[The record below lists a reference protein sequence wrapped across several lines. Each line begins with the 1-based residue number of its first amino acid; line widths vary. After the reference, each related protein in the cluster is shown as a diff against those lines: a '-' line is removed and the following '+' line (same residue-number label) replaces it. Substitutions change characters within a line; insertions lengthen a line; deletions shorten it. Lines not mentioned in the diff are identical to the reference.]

1 MTGGQLEQSS
11 SARLSSKAAAAVR
24 EIYRPILRGY
34 FTIFALYY
42 TILTPFNYW
51 YLAGIELIL
60 LVSASVIAAVV
71 GGFGCWYMRKPAPAH
86 RVELLLIAMNLAAVG
101 NVLIGLNIEF
111 APEKLTYF
119 VIMAMLFALASV
131 NFRQSA
137 LSIGFSSLALI
148 SFFPRLDSA
157 TLSAYAFLTFGAAMA
172 SLAIA
177 FFLRKAVTKIADAKI
192 ETEEEL
198 EKARIVSED
207 MREKS
212 LSDSLTML
220 PNRRAF
226 FATLRKTMREQNST
240 HPSDSIWLMLV
251 DLDGFKTVNDIHG
264 HLTGDLLLKQVAGRL
279 ELFAG
284 EDIHVSRMG
293 GDEFNM
299 IFAGQVGEDEI
310 RSRCDV
316 LLKLLAETY
325 IIDGRHI
332 RISCSVGCKQ
342 MDLSESMRSQISQ
355 ADYALM
361 VAKRQGRNCAVLFD
375 DVHAKQAQARYEIEQ
390 ALRCADLPKEIDLVF
405 QPQINLGS
413 NAMVRAE
420 ALARWTSPNV
430 GKIEPLQFIKI
441 AEESGLITGI
451 TLVVVEKALSQLR
464 EWPEPIALSINLS
477 GYDLISDP
485 TIDQIIDLVKN
496 YGTDP
501 KLIEFEVTETAMMGD
516 FDKATANLN
525 RLADLGFSI
534 ALDDFGTGYSNF
546 SYLRAL
552 PIEKLKVDRSFI
564 QDPSDPMTEKIL
576 SSLAGMARILG
587 VHCLLEGVEDEIEL
601 LMAKRVGAESVQGYY
616 FGEPMSATDLL
627 KLVQTSSSNPDDV
640 SSAA

>member
-1 MTGGQLEQSS
+1 M
-11 SARLSSKAAAAVR
+11 VR

-42 TILTPFNYW
+42 IILTPFNFW
-51 YLAGIELIL
+51 LLEGAELIQL
-60 LVSASVIAAVV
+60 CAISILAAAI
-71 GGFGCWYMRKPAPAH
+71 GAFGFWYMRKPAPAH
-86 RVELLLIAMNLAAVG
+86 KVELLLIAMNLAAVG
-101 NVLIGLNIEF
+101 NVLLGLNIEF

-137 LSIGFSSLALI
+137 LSIGFASLALI

-157 TLSAYAFLTFGAAMA
+157 TLSAFAFLTFGAALA

-192 ETEEEL
+192 EADEEL

-207 MREKS
+207 MRAKS

-226 FATLRKTMREQNST
+226 FASLRQTMRLQDGKQSRDN
-240 HPSDSIWLMLV
+240 IWLMLV

-264 HLTGDLLLKQVAGRL
+264 HLTGDQLLKQVAGRL

-299 IFAGQVGEDEI
+299 IFAGQVEEDAV
-310 RSRCDV
+310 RARCDV

-325 IIDGRHI
+325 VIDGRHI
-332 RISCSVGCKQ
+332 RISCSVGCKL
-342 MDLSESMRSQISQ
+342 MDLSQSMRSQISQ

-375 DVHAKQAQARYEIEQ
+375 DVHAQQAQARYEIEQ
-390 ALRCADLPKEIDLVF
+390 ALRCADLKTEIDLVF
-405 QPQINLGS
+405 QPQIDLGS

-420 ALARWTSPNV
+420 ALARWTSPHV

-451 TLVVVEKALSQLR
+451 TLVVVEKALSQLQA
-464 EWPEPIALSINLS
+464 WPNPIPLSINLS

-485 TIDQIIDLVKN
+485 TIEQIIQLVEQH
-496 YGTDP
+496 GTDP

-516 FDKATANLN
+516 FDKATTNLN

-601 LMAKRVGAESVQGYY
+601 LMAKRIGAESVQGYY
-616 FGEPMSATDLL
+616 FGEPMNALDLL
-627 KLVQTSSSNPDDV
+627 ELVNASEDQAEGIASV
-640 SSAA
+640 A

>member
-1 MTGGQLEQSS
+1 MPGGHLEQEPF
-11 SARLSSKAAAAVR
+11 ARLSSKAAEAVR

-34 FTIFALYY
+34 FAVFALYY
-42 TILTPFNYW
+42 TVLTPFNFW
-51 YLAGIELIL
+51 YLDGFELISLATASL
-60 LVSASVIAAVV
+60 LAASV
-71 GGFGCWYMRKPAPAH
+71 GMFGCWYTRKPTPAG
-86 RVELLLIAMNLAAVG
+86 RTELLLIAMNVAAVG

-137 LSIGFSSLALI
+137 LSIGIASLALV
-148 SFFPRLDSA
+148 SFFPRLDSG
-157 TLSAYAFLTFGAAMA
+157 TLSAFAFLTFGAAMA

-177 FFLRKAVTKIADAKI
+177 FFLRKAVTKIADAKV
-192 ETEEEL
+192 EAEDEL

-207 MREKS
+207 MRVKS

-226 FATLRKTMREQNST
+226 FATLRSVMREQSQQQPRGN
-240 HPSDSIWLMLV
+240 IWLMLV

-264 HLTGDLLLKQVAGRL
+264 HLTGDQLLKQVAGRL

-284 EDIHVSRMG
+284 KEIHVSRMG

-299 IFAGQVGEDEI
+299 IFAGKVTEEDI
-310 RSRCDV
+310 RTRCDD
-316 LLKLLAETY
+316 LLKQLAETY

-332 RISCSVGCKQ
+332 RISCSVGCKL
-342 MDLSESMRSQISQ
+342 MDLSQSMRSQISQ

-361 VAKRQGRNCAVLFD
+361 VAKRQGKNNAVLFD
-375 DVHAKQAQARYEIEQ
+375 DVHAQQAQARYEIEQ
-390 ALRCADLPKEIDLVF
+390 ALRCADLETEIDLVF
-405 QPQINLGS
+405 QPQIDLGT
-413 NAMVRAE
+413 NTMVRAE
-420 ALARWTSPNV
+420 ALARWTSPHV
-430 GKIEPLQFIKI
+430 GKIEPLRFIKI
-441 AEESGLITGI
+441 AEQSGLITGI
-451 TLVVVEKALSQLR
+451 TLVVVAKSLAQLQA
-464 EWPEPIALSINLS
+464 WPQPIPLSINLS

-485 TIDQIIDLVKN
+485 TIDQIIELVQR
-496 YGTDP
+496 YDIAP
-501 KLIEFEVTETAMMGD
+501 ELIEFEVTETAMMGD
-516 FDKATANLN
+516 FEKATANLQ
-525 RLADLGFSI
+525 RLAELGFSI

-564 QDPSDPMTEKIL
+564 EDPTDPMTEKIL

-601 LMAKRVGAESVQGYY
+601 LMAKRIGAESVQGYY
-616 FGEPMSATDLL
+616 FGEPMTAAALL
-627 KLVQTSSSNPDDV
+627 ELAGPKNSQIG
-640 SSAA
+640 SAASAA